1 MLHEVHPRM
10 ENRKSKCELDFSRHW
25 DFSDVVLLVEGIRF
39 HVHRS
44 ILAMWSPVFSR
55 MFTAD
60 FKEKTAQ
67 TLPLPEKKASE
78 IREMLLVIYPT
89 SAKQIDESNYYFLL
103 NLADEYMM
111 KSLVEKCEEYL
122 INCLKWPRRSSLCLD
137 LLDIAQKYK
146 LEKLQMVCI
155 DKARNLSFWRLKE
168 DSMYSKMSLSNFQ
181 QIVEGMIQQLES
193 EIQQLRQRLDAA
205 DGKVR
210 HLQKKFTEVE
220 SDASGALTEFTKLA
234 SILVKV
240 ARRSAKASRSY
251 QYQGYSSTELEYL
264 DEKLDYIC
272 STNGF
277 EDLETPLGNLQG
289 KLEKIKRSSSS
300 VKDD

>member
-1 MLHEVHPRM
+1 
-10 ENRKSKCELDFSRHW
+10 
-25 DFSDVVLLVEGIRF
+25 
-39 HVHRS
+39 
-44 ILAMWSPVFSR
+44 

-67 TLPLPEKKASE
+67 TLRLPEKKASE

-111 KSLVEKCEEYL
+111 KSLVEICEEYL
-122 INCLKWPRRSSLCLD
+122 INCLKWPRRSCLLCLD

-155 DKARNLSFWRLKE
+155 DKARNLSFWKLKE

-193 EIQQLRQRLDAA
+193 EIQQLRRQLGAVY
-205 DGKVR
+205 GEVR
-210 HLQKKFTEVE
+210 KLQWKFKEVE

-234 SILVKV
+234 SILVHVANRRAKDSKV
-240 ARRSAKASRSY
+240 R
-251 QYQGYSSTELEYL
+251 QYEGYISTESL
-264 DEKLDYIC
+264 DEKLNFISKAD
-272 STNGF
+272 GF
-277 EDLETPLGNLQG
+277 EELYTPLDNLRR
-289 KLEKIKRSSSS
+289 KLEETKAIQQFRY
-300 VKDD
+300 

>member
-1 MLHEVHPRM
+1 MVLQSISSDWCVLLHEVHPRM
-10 ENRKSKCELDFSRHW
+10 ENRKSKCQLDFSRHW

-39 HVHRS
+39 HAHRS

-122 INCLKWPRRSSLCLD
+122 INCLKWPRQSCLLCLD

-155 DKARNLSFWRLKE
+155 DKARNLSFWKLKE
-168 DSMYSKMSLSNFQ
+168 DSMYSKISLSNFQ
-181 QIVEGMIQQLES
+181 LIVEGMIQQLES
-193 EIQQLRQRLDAA
+193 EIQQLRRELGAVYGEVRKLPNWVYKPRIYSCTCCQSQSQRLQGSSIWRLHQDWIPWW
-205 DGKVR
+205 KI
-210 HLQKKFTEVE
+210 
-220 SDASGALTEFTKLA
+220 EF
-234 SILVKV
+234 
-240 ARRSAKASRSY
+240 Y
-251 QYQGYSSTELEYL
+251 
-264 DEKLDYIC
+264 
-272 STNGF
+272 F
-277 EDLETPLGNLQG
+277 
-289 KLEKIKRSSSS
+289 
-300 VKDD
+300 

>member
-1 MLHEVHPRM
+1 M

-44 ILAMWSPVFSR
+44 ILAMWSPVFSK

-89 SAKQIDESNYYFLL
+89 SAKQIDESNYHFLL

-122 INCLKWPRRSSLCLD
+122 IHCLKWPHRSSLLCLD
-137 LLDIAQKYK
+137 LLEIAQKYK

-155 DKARNLSFWRLKE
+155 DKARNLSFWKLKE
-168 DSMYSKMSLSNFQ
+168 DSMYSKMSLSNFK
-181 QIVEGMIQQLES
+181 QIAEGMIQQLES
-193 EIQQLRQRLDAA
+193 EIQQLRRRLDAV

-234 SILVKV
+234 SILVEV

-251 QYQGYSSTELEYL
+251 LACVAGGSAYPHER
-264 DEKLDYIC
+264 
-272 STNGF
+272 
-277 EDLETPLGNLQG
+277 
-289 KLEKIKRSSSS
+289 RSRTRVQKASL
-300 VKDD
+300 VARRMGGV